1 MGLPE
6 GAFNGEPGGTFGC
19 GLFLPGQG
27 PFNFTEFDAGGTV
40 ESGNGGGGGTSQN
53 GDPIDGEGNPGPG
66 GPLEDWQGPPWTGG
80 GGGTG
85 GGADGE
91 VDVVPGCPDPTA
103 LNYNYLAAGCIPEG
117 ATDGKAVRGNT
128 DCCVYQSTE
137 NPVID
142 FGSGPWDGLNDIN
155 LSVTLFKGADNP
167 TPNPY
172 AQITPTTWD
181 LGGAASIDIFPNQFT
196 PPITNNNYSNWAP
209 AANKW
214 ENVSFNPING
224 IIRLNHFTAD
234 MPPGDAY
241 NGEGCQGI
249 PVANCSDLN
258 TERIHYTLTWS
269 NPYTGDFGFGQL
281 YIHITWVATLAFTGG
296 GGGRRSLPAPR
307 AWFSQPTTTTLR
319 QTIDEATQEN
329 ALDLSNRLLQQQILQ
344 RNSTGL
350 MDPLIAYAI
359 APRSNGSE
367 TISGSTPSL
376 FSNKINTNIKY
387 LLENTPYSR
396 NWSAKHANAVTTP
409 LILGS
414 LKSGIAD
421 LIKRI
426 KNFDGTNL
434 TSSQIYSM
442 LGTRLMD
449 GTTEDITPNL
459 IRKFAQHSEK
469 QEQFDIV
476 RSQSNTVNDIAV
488 FSLLERNR
496 FTLDPDK
503 ARGNMK
509 WILPNWKV
517 FATDVD
523 KHIEIRLANGTLSK
537 FFVKDD
543 NTLVDR
549 SSIKVQDGD
558 FVEVKIGGVLKR
570 FFCKSEIDH
579 AFIMS
584 ERVRQRAIKTLGGDP
599 FRNLTVVAD
608 ASANVEFDYSLSTPR
623 QDFYVLSA
631 VLSSTVTEPTEK
643 GSYTLK
649 DTTITYELMDTSSAA
664 GLDKVNE
671 YVRYKAN
678 SRTFVLDDDDRM
690 IDYIESIGKVQMRQ
704 TDILLDS
711 PKTNKQSPIY
721 VRQIPWYIIVYP
733 TNRPDYNL
741 FNSKSQLLSYDPSG
755 QMRRTIG
762 TAPTVIPEFDKPG
775 LNIFAPIT
783 LQGYKYPTAVGDFGA
798 QTRVT
803 EINANENVFLT
814 GYRSSAGV
822 IGSASKIKPTRK
834 KTSLRVI
841 KEIIS
846 ELNSNYVIEWNSL
859 GRSLTTFDV
868 FSRLTLRQFNN
879 FLRVEN
885 YYTLF
890 PAIKKGLVENVKVF
904 EPTAF
909 TGDHLVQAKTQLV
922 QRKTTASPDV
932 YVPIKAMSNGELI
945 DPPGIGGQGSFQ
957 PAVPVPFPARP

>member
-19 GLFLPGQG
+19 GIFLPGQG
-27 PFNFTEFDAGGTV
+27 PFNFTEFDGGGII
-40 ESGNGGGGGTSQN
+40 ESGGGGG
-53 GDPIDGEGNPGPG
+53 GLPGEPIDGEEGPNTG

-85 GGADGE
+85 GKGE
-91 VDVVPGCPDPTA
+91 GGETVVPGCPDPAA
-103 LNYNYLAAGCIPEG
+103 LNYNYLAGGCIPDG
-117 ATDGKAVRGNT
+117 ATDGKAIMGNT
-128 DCCVYQSTE
+128 DCCVYQST
-137 NPVID
+137 NDPVID
-142 FGSGPWDGLNDIN
+142 FGNGPWDGFSDIN
-155 LSVTLFKGADNP
+155 FDVTLFKGADNP
-167 TPNPY
+167 TASPF

-181 LGGAASIDIFPNQFT
+181 AGGAGNINVVEGGFS
-196 PPITNNNYSNWAP
+196 PPITNNNYSHWAP

-214 ENVSFNPING
+214 QNVSFNPTNG

-241 NGEGCQGI
+241 NGDGCLGI
-249 PVANCSDLN
+249 VAGECGFGG
-258 TERIHYTLTWS
+258 TERINYFIDWF
-269 NPYTGDFGFGQL
+269 NPFTGNQAFGVVKL
-281 YIHITWVATLAFTGG
+281 HITWVNTLAFTGG
-296 GGGRRSLPAPR
+296 GSQRRSLPPSR
-307 AWFSQPTTTTLR
+307 VWFSQPTTTTLR

-329 ALDLSNRLLQQQILQ
+329 TLDLNNRFLQKQILE

-350 MDPLIAYAI
+350 MDPLIAYSI
-359 APRSNGSE
+359 TPQSNGGE

-396 NWSAKHANAVTTP
+396 NWSAKHANGVTTP

-414 LKSGIAD
+414 LKPEVAQ
-421 LIKRI
+421 LIKEI
-426 KNFDGTNL
+426 KNFDGTRL
-434 TSSQIYSM
+434 TMAQIYSM

-449 GTTEDITPNL
+449 GTSEDITPNL

-469 QEQFDIV
+469 QEQMNIV
-476 RSQSNTVNDIAV
+476 RSRSNTVNDIAV

-503 ARGNMK
+503 ARGDMK

-584 ERVRQRAIKTLGGDP
+584 ERVRQTAIKTLGGDP
-599 FRNLTVVAD
+599 YRNLTVVAD
-608 ASANVEFDYSLSTPR
+608 ASANVEFDYSLSTSR

-649 DTTITYELMDTSSAA
+649 DTTITYELMDTSSEG
-664 GLDKVNE
+664 GLDNVNE

-678 SRTFVLDDDDRM
+678 SRTFILDDDDRM

-721 VRQIPWYIIVYP
+721 VRQVPWYIIVYP
-733 TNRPDYNL
+733 TNRPEYNL

-755 QMRRTIG
+755 QIRRTIR
-762 TAPTVIPEFDKPG
+762 TSPTIIPEFDKPG

-885 YYTLF
+885 YSTLF
-890 PAIKKGLVENVKVF
+890 PVIKNGLVENVKVF

-909 TGDHLVQAKTQLV
+909 TGDHLVQTKTQLV

-932 YVPIKAMSNGELI
+932 YVPIKAMSNGEI
-945 DPPGIGGQGSFQ
+945 IEPPGKDGQGSFE

>member
-1 MGLPE
+1 
-6 GAFNGEPGGTFGC
+6 
-19 GLFLPGQG
+19 
-27 PFNFTEFDAGGTV
+27 
-40 ESGNGGGGGTSQN
+40 
-53 GDPIDGEGNPGPG
+53 
-66 GPLEDWQGPPWTGG
+66 
-80 GGGTG
+80 
-85 GGADGE
+85 
-91 VDVVPGCPDPTA
+91 
-103 LNYNYLAAGCIPEG
+103 
-117 ATDGKAVRGNT
+117 
-128 DCCVYQSTE
+128 
-137 NPVID
+137 
-142 FGSGPWDGLNDIN
+142 
-155 LSVTLFKGADNP
+155 
-167 TPNPY
+167 
-172 AQITPTTWD
+172 
-181 LGGAASIDIFPNQFT
+181 
-196 PPITNNNYSNWAP
+196 
-209 AANKW
+209 
-214 ENVSFNPING
+214 
-224 IIRLNHFTAD
+224 
-234 MPPGDAY
+234 
-241 NGEGCQGI
+241 
-249 PVANCSDLN
+249 
-258 TERIHYTLTWS
+258 
-269 NPYTGDFGFGQL
+269 
-281 YIHITWVATLAFTGG
+281 
-296 GGGRRSLPAPR
+296 
-307 AWFSQPTTTTLR
+307 
-319 QTIDEATQEN
+319 
-329 ALDLSNRLLQQQILQ
+329 
-344 RNSTGL
+344 

-359 APRSNGSE
+359 VPQSNGIK

-396 NWSAKHANAVTTP
+396 NWNAEHANAVTTP

-414 LKSGIAD
+414 LKSDVARRI
-421 LIKRI
+421 RSI

-434 TSSQIYSM
+434 TTAQIYSM

-459 IRKFAQHSEK
+459 LRKFAQHSEK
-469 QEQFDIV
+469 QEQFDII
-476 RSQSNTVNDIAV
+476 RSRSNTVNDIAV

-496 FTLDPDK
+496 FPLDPEK

-543 NTLVDR
+543 NTLLDR

-584 ERVRQRAIKTLGGDP
+584 ERVRQKAIKTLGGDAS
-599 FRNLTVVAD
+599 RTLTVVAD

-664 GLDKVNE
+664 GLDTVNE

-678 SRTFVLDDDDRM
+678 SRTFILDDNDRL
-690 IDYIESIGKVQMRQ
+690 IDYIENIGKVQMRQ

-733 TNRPDYNL
+733 TNRPEYNL
-741 FNSKSQLLSYDPSG
+741 FNAKSELVSYDVSG
-755 QMRRTIG
+755 DIRRTIR
-762 TAPTVIPEFDKPG
+762 TTPTIVPEFDRPG

-814 GYRSSAGV
+814 GYRSTAGT
-822 IGSASKIKPTRK
+822 IGSASDINPTRT

-846 ELNSNYVIEWNSL
+846 ELNSNYVIEWNAL

-890 PAIKKGLVENVKVF
+890 PEIKKGLVENVKVF

-909 TGDHLVQAKTQLV
+909 TGDHLVQTKTQLV
-922 QRKTTASPDV
+922 QRKTTASEDV
-932 YVPIKAMSNGELI
+932 YVPIKAMSNGKLVE
-945 DPPGIGGQGSFQ
+945 PPGIDGQGSFS
-957 PAVPVPFPARP
+957 PAVPVPFPARL